1 MTSTKRAHMV
11 AWAISLRGSYL
22 FLQTKSTSD
31 LWEWSNS
38 SSFMSAK
45 LSWRFLSFPHSNLK
59 MAWQLHSLV
68 WGVTGSASC
77 LFEAIQHRCF
87 RSNSPHL
94 IHHLQ
99 KILKFVCCN
108 GERLTEYIKSIP
120 MYNSAVP
127 RNGYNKWSHLSF
139 FFFFLHGQTSNDH
152 SRPRCPFFGHLV
164 RCPKKGLLVWVELQV
179 DASLLVS
186 AV

>member
-59 MAWQLHSLV
+59 MGNSVHGSCIHWFEVSQGQPLVFLRLFNIDASEVTVHAWFI
-68 WGVTGSASC
+68 TYK
-77 LFEAIQHRCF
+77 
-87 RSNSPHL
+87 
-94 IHHLQ
+94 

-139 FFFFLHGQTSNDH
+139 FFCFFFYMDRQAMTTADLG
-152 SRPRCPFFGHLV
+152 V
-164 RCPKKGLLVWVELQV
+164 RFL
-179 DASLLVS
+179 DT
-186 AV
+186 